1 MASATSCHGRRLCI
15 GFVATVALITT
26 LVVSAWDGSLRA
38 LSGVSLR
45 RLQAED
51 PQVRSEDDDHDDHP
65 LASCRRRSTQA
76 LEDVGTGWTCHGR
89 EMSCLIA
96 RRRRAGSL
104 SCRRRA
110 TFDPEDADQEW
121 NCIDNTMTYTLEGNM
136 STSLDTLITTT
147 TESKTT
153 VTSTLTS
160 TSTTETTTTPP
171 AISRRRRDN
180 SISCRRRSTG
190 ASEDEGT
197 GWTCRH
203 DNQMGLVIARRRRA
217 SSLSCR
223 RRSTSA
229 PEDAGTDWTCS
240 GDTMAYFPVT
250 TTRPKGTT
258 TTGPVR
264 RRRVEGA
271 TACRRRATWK
281 PKWDDLLSDW
291 VCVGNTM
298 RDFGES
304 TTTTTVHDVWS
315 R

>member
-110 TFDPEDADQEW
+110 TLDPEDADQEW

-160 TSTTETTTTPP
+160 TSKMETTTTPP

-180 SISCRRRSTG
+180 SLSCRRRNTQ
-190 ASEDEGT
+190 ASEDDGT
-197 GWTCRH
+197 GWTCH
-203 DNQMGLVIARRRRA
+203 DNAMSLLIARRRRA

-240 GDTMAYFPVT
+240 GDAMAYFPVT
-250 TTRPKGTT
+250 TTRPQGTT